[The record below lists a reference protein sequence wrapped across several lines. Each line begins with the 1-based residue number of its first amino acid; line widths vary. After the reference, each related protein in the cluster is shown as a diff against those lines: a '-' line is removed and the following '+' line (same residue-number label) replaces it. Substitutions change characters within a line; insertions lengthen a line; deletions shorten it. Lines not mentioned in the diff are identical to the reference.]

1 MSEQNVVEDVGDGFE
16 IRKKKKKSC
25 QKSDSRGCHI
35 KKKKP
40 FYKRKKLIKVFA
52 ICKIMCYFVQ
62 EK

>member
-35 KKKKP
+35 KKKNL
-40 FYKRKKLIKVFA
+40 FTS
-52 ICKIMCYFVQ
+52 
-62 EK
+62 EKN